1 MHMMNA
7 RIYIRIFMAILFL
20 GMMPS
25 CTYDTILVGGLNEHA
40 NVTLSLKLG
49 DQPIVESRA
58 DGDDDPEDAISTV
71 ELFFYEADATSSDV
85 AFHYVSNEEI
95 TRNGECL
102 TFSMP
107 AEVLEEYCAA
117 GDKCKVYAIVN
128 RDDETELPSTHNQ
141 TSLEQMVLNAA
152 FINDAKEPQ
161 VPASFVMHGWDT
173 EVTRAGNALEGEI
186 QVKRVAAKITLDF
199 IEYKKDNDGNF
210 ILKSDGTY
218 EVTPVTKFT
227 VTENNIK
234 YTADIADVK
243 IALRRGISRSYLG
256 SVYNGTDKKDY
267 LFDTS
272 YVDYKSETTGNDNVS
287 TYTINNTFYTYPTN
301 WAGDE
306 NSRTYLA
313 LEITWHSG
321 NEEVQTYYGI
331 NVNPA
336 ASNLASNNHYQ
347 ILQAISV
354 LGSTDEEE
362 PVILDDPRS
371 YQVVDWGT
379 ASSSGKLELAKYL
392 VVDETNIVLQ
402 NVLTKGIY
410 FNSSAPIDLTDVTVK
425 WNYTGQETAVDLTMA
440 TKTNA
445 TRNVL
450 DNKDIQYV
458 ISNSSKVSNVNNRI
472 QGDYKVTITIHNADA
487 TVSDDRS
494 YILVEHNLDNS
505 MTDGADYTAYK
516 INFSVQHQNNENYKE
531 SISITQYP
539 MLYIEAKLNS
549 DFGKDGDTNNNTA
562 NGYVY
567 INNDNGASWAGKREL
582 NVNDNRFNHNPNRY
596 LITIS
601 SLADTEIAQRYIIG
615 DPRSTTNSVPNGIY
629 TPNNNNNRLTTYY
642 PTSDKGTKDMISPQ
656 FMVASSYGVCPQNIT
671 TLEDAIKRCA
681 TYQEDGYPAG
691 RWRVPTQAEIQY
703 IIQLSGWGMIPA
715 LFNTGIGYWSAQG
728 LVGVDDEGNVDDY
741 NDASTRVVRCVYDT
755 WSWGT
760 EAPLTGNAK
769 KTFTYMN

>member
-25 CTYDTILVGGLNEHA
+25 CTYDTIYVGGLNEHA

-95 TRNGECL
+95 TRNGESL

-128 RDDETELPSTHNQ
+128 RDDETELPSTYNQ

-173 EVTRAGNALEGEI
+173 EVTRTGNVLDGEI
-186 QVKRVAAKITLDF
+186 HVQRVAAKITLDF

-256 SVYNGTDKKDY
+256 SVYSGTDKKDY

-321 NEEVQTYYGI
+321 NEEVETYYGI

-402 NVLTKGIY
+402 NVVTKIIY
-410 FNSSAPIDLTDVTVK
+410 FSSSAPIDLTNVTVN
-425 WNYTGQETAVDLTMA
+425 WMYTAQDEAKNLPMA
-440 TKTNA
+440 TISNA
-445 TRNVL
+445 SREENSET
-450 DNKDIQYV
+450 YV
-458 ISNSSKVSNVNNRI
+458 IRNSADIDTGFKDNRNQSILVDNRI
-472 QGDYKVTITIHNADA
+472 KDRNKTGDVRDENKNGIVKITIHNS
-487 TVSDDRS
+487 TNEGDRS
-494 YILVEHNLDNS
+494 YIEFEHKLDNS
-505 MTDGADYTAYK
+505 MTATADYTAYT
-516 INFSVQHQNNENYKE
+516 IEFSVAHQNNANYNE
-531 SISITQYP
+531 TICITQYP
-539 MLYIEAKLNS
+539 MLSIEADQNTTFS
-549 DFGKDGDTNNNTA
+549 TNNGG
-562 NGYVY
+562 GYVY
-567 INNDNGASWAGKREL
+567 IDNTHSTTINNWREISGGL
-582 NVNDNRFNHNPNRY
+582 TNNKCPNRY
-596 LITIS
+596 FVSVSTLI
-601 SLADTEIAQRYIIG
+601 EGFEEKYIIG
-615 DPRSTTNSVPNGIY
+615 DPRTTS
-629 TPNNNNNRLTTYY
+629 RKLTGATQNLSNYL
-642 PTSDKGTKDMISPQ
+642 PADINVDPRMISPQ
-656 FMVASSYGVCPQNIT
+656 FMTASSYGQCPVYMTKAQAE
-671 TLEDAIKRCA
+671 LRCA

-691 RWRVPTQAEIQY
+691 RWRLPTQAEVNY
-703 IIQLSGWGMIPA
+703 AIQLKEWEVIPELFTSGQNYWNA
-715 LFNTGIGYWSAQG
+715 NSDENTNGGRG
-728 LVGVDDEGNVDDY
+728 
-741 NDASTRVVRCVYDT
+741 VVRCVYDT
-755 WSWGT
+755 WYWGT
-760 EAPLTGNAK
+760 ERVAIDGYQYLDQRVQ
-769 KTFTYMN
+769 

>member
-49 DQPIVESRA
+49 DQLIVESRA
-58 DGDDDPEDAISTV
+58 DGADDPEDAISTV
-71 ELFFYEADATSSDV
+71 ELFFYEADAEPSDV

-95 TRNGECL
+95 TNNGGSL

-107 AEVLEEYCAA
+107 ADVLDNYC
-117 GDKCKVYAIVN
+117 DDDETCKVYAIVN
-128 RDDETELPSTHNQ
+128 RGDDTVLPETYDK

-173 EVTRAGNALEGEI
+173 EVTRTGNVLDGEI
-186 QVKRVAAKITLDF
+186 HVQRVAAKITLDF
-199 IEYKKDNDGNF
+199 IEYNKDTNGNI
-210 ILKSDGTY
+210 ILNSDGTY
-218 EVTPVTKFT
+218 KVTPVTTFT
-227 VTENNIK
+227 VTENGIT
-234 YTADIADVK
+234 YTADLTDVE

-272 YVDYKSETTGNDNVS
+272 YVDYKSETIGNDNVS

-306 NSRTYLA
+306 NSRTYIA
-313 LEITWHSG
+313 LKITWDSESG
-321 NEEVQTYYGI
+321 PVDTYYGI

-402 NVLTKGIY
+402 NVVTKKIY
-410 FNSSAPIDLTDVTVK
+410 FSSSAPIHLTNVTVN
-425 WNYTGQETAVDLTMA
+425 WMYTAQDEAKNVPMA
-440 TKTNA
+440 TISNA
-445 TRNVL
+445 SREEDSET
-450 DNKDIQYV
+450 YV
-458 ISNSSKVSNVNNRI
+458 ISNSAKIDTGLKDNRNQSILVDNRI
-472 QGDYKVTITIHNADA
+472 KDRNETGDVWDENKNGIVKITIHNSTDEGG
-487 TVSDDRS
+487 RS
-494 YILVEHNLDNS
+494 YIEFEHKLDNS
-505 MTDGADYTAYK
+505 MTEKADYTAYT
-516 INFSVQHQNNENYKE
+516 IEFSVAHKNNANYNE
-531 SISITQYP
+531 TIYITQYP
-539 MLYIEAKLNS
+539 MLSIEPRQ
-549 DFGKDGDTNNNTA
+549 NTGH
-562 NGYVY
+562 NVDDSRGYVI
-567 INNDNGASWAGKREL
+567 INSNTDNTSSGWNGVAGSLRY
-582 NVNDNRFNHNPNRY
+582 NTCPNRFIVSVSVLNAEKG
-596 LITIS
+596 T
-601 SLADTEIAQRYIIG
+601 DYIIG
-615 DPRSTTNSVPNGIY
+615 DPRTKEKDNIVNGLTN
-629 TPNNNNNRLTTYY
+629 YY
-642 PTSDKGTKDMISPQ
+642 PTDREVDPKMISPQ
-656 FMVASSYGVCPQNIT
+656 FMFASSYGACPNT
-671 TLEDAIKRCA
+671 RMSLADAEKRCA

-691 RWRVPTQAEIQY
+691 RWRVPTQAEVMY
-703 IIQLSGWGMIPA
+703 AANLYMWGIIPQLFS
-715 LFNTGIGYWSAQG
+715 NTINYWSVHTLIGYE
-728 LVGVDDEGNVDDY
+728 DEPVVVNGTSG
-741 NDASTRVVRCVYDT
+741 AVRCVYDT
-755 WSWGT
+755 WYWGT
-760 EAPLTGNAK
+760 EPTANK
-769 KTFTYMN
+769 STFTWGDK